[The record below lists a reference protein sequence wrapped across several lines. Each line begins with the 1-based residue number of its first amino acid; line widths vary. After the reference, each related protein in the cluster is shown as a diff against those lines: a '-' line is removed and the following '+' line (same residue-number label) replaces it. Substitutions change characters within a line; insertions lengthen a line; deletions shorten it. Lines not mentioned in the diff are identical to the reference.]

1 MFGEN
6 RGRSGHLPRTGSHQ
20 VEVNQMNL
28 LRSENLDQENSWWI
42 ALITQ
47 GRCTQVAFEPLVPHV
62 TWSSELSQ
70 VEVPKCFSIV
80 ALRIMFAL
88 PKVMRTMRIITL
100 PLTRPKI
107 PPDQGL
113 KPHAVFN
120 PNRMLIFY
128 HFDLSQGNSVNSQDQ
143 SAIKR
148 AVKWVSTKAA
158 DLWAGFGKAP
168 EGSWKLRTY
177 ELGERIVDRIDFE
190 ELALKGVDPSLGPSV
205 THADITGQE
214 VNKVNFSEKQS
225 PRDVLRIPLIYPPS
239 IYASL
244 PSTGVNE
251 VPHPSIIHLRTLLTS
266 REPRHRRGFWMW
278 MAIAPLTAPFIL
290 VPVIPNL
297 PFFFCAWRSWSHYRA
312 YRSSQYLSSLL
323 DHGLIVPEPSSAL
336 DQLYASYVPSLSN
349 IESLRSP
356 TAPPPRSAA
365 SLPVNASNTS
375 NGRPPNDVTHSSS
388 QPGASNVPRASQ
400 RLLLTRNAIPHI
412 LQLFGLPQSSAA
424 DMYRA
429 VEQVRGRLGGTS
441 GRG

>member
-1 MFGEN
+1 M
-6 RGRSGHLPRTGSHQ
+6 S
-20 VEVNQMNL
+20 
-28 LRSENLDQENSWWI
+28 
-42 ALITQ
+42 
-47 GRCTQVAFEPLVPHV
+47 
-62 TWSSELSQ
+62 
-70 VEVPKCFSIV
+70 
-80 ALRIMFAL
+80 AL
-88 PKVMRTMRIITL
+88 PKAMRTMRIIAL
-100 PLTRPKI
+100 PLARPKI

-128 HFDLSQGNSVNSQDQ
+128 HFDLSQGNSVKSQDQ

-148 AVKWVSTKAA
+148 AMKWASTKAA

-168 EGSWKLRTY
+168 EGSWKLQTY

-190 ELALKGVDPSLGPSV
+190 ELVLKGVDPSLGPSI
-205 THADITGQE
+205 THADSDITGQE
-214 VNKVNFSEKQS
+214 ADEVNFSEQQS
-225 PRDVLRIPLIYPPS
+225 PREALRIPLIYPPS

-244 PSTGVNE
+244 PSTGMDE
-251 VPHPSIIHLRTLLTS
+251 ILHPSIVHLRTLLTS

-312 YRSSQYLSSLL
+312 YRTSQYLSSLL
-323 DHGLIVPEPSSAL
+323 DHGLIAPEPSPAL
-336 DQLYASYVPSLSN
+336 DQLYASHVPSLPN

-356 TAPPPRSAA
+356 TAPPPESVT
-365 SLPVNASNTS
+365 SLPVNASSTNS
-375 NGRPPNDVTHSSS
+375 GCPPSDVSASPS
-388 QPGASNVPRASQ
+388 QPGAFNVRKTSQ
-400 RLLLTRNAIPHI
+400 RLLLTRKAIPHI

-429 VEQVRGRLGGTS
+429 VEQVRGRLGGTP
-441 GRG
+441 GR

>member
-1 MFGEN
+1 MYEN
-6 RGRSGHLPRTGSHQ
+6 RGRSGHLQRTGNHQ
-20 VEVNQMNL
+20 VEVNQMNQ

-42 ALITQ
+42 ALITL
-47 GRCTQVAFEPLVPHV
+47 GTDV
-62 TWSSELSQ
+62 
-70 VEVPKCFSIV
+70 
-80 ALRIMFAL
+80 IMSAL
-88 PKVMRTMRIITL
+88 PKAMRTMRIIAL
-100 PLTRPKI
+100 PLARPKI

-128 HFDLSQGNSVNSQDQ
+128 HFDLSQSNSVKSQEQ

-190 ELALKGVDPSLGPSV
+190 ELALKGVDPSLGPSI

-214 VNKVNFSEKQS
+214 GNGVFFSQKQS
-225 PRDVLRIPLIYPPS
+225 PREASRIPLIYPPS

-244 PSTGVNE
+244 SLTGVNE
-251 VPHPSIIHLRTLLTS
+251 MSHPSIVHLRTLLTS

-278 MAIAPLTAPFIL
+278 MAIAPLTAPFLL

-312 YRSSQYLSSLL
+312 YRTSQYLSSLL
-323 DHGLIVPEPSSAL
+323 DHGLIAPEPSRAL
-336 DQLYASYVPSLSN
+336 DQLYASHVPSLSN

-356 TAPPPRSAA
+356 MAPPRSAA
-365 SLPVNASNTS
+365 SLLVNASNTN
-375 NGRPPNDVTHSSS
+375 NGRPPNDVTASSS
-388 QPGASNVPRASQ
+388 QPSVSNVHKTSQ
-400 RLLLTRNAIPHI
+400 RLLLTRKAIPHI

-429 VEQVRGRLGGTS
+429 VEQVRGRLGGKS
-441 GRG
+441 GR

>member
-1 MFGEN
+1 MYDEN
-6 RGRSGHLPRTGSHQ
+6 RGRSGHLARTGSHQ

-47 GRCTQVAFEPLVPHV
+47 GRCAQVAFEPLVPHV
-62 TWSSELSQ
+62 TWSTGCNVVSLSAFLFL
-70 VEVPKCFSIV
+70 PRTMST
-80 ALRIMFAL
+80 L
-88 PKVMRTMRIITL
+88 PKAMRTMRIITL
-100 PLTRPKI
+100 PLARPKI
-107 PPDQGL
+107 PPDHGL

-120 PNRMLIFY
+120 PNRLLIFY

-143 SAIKR
+143 SAIKG
-148 AVKWVSTKAA
+148 AVKWLSTKAA

-214 VNKVNFSEKQS
+214 VNEVTFPEKQS
-225 PRDVLRIPLIYPPS
+225 PKEALRIPLIYPPS

-244 PSTGVNE
+244 PPTGVNE
-251 VPHPSIIHLRTLLTS
+251 APHPSIVHLRTLLTS
-266 REPRHRRGFWMW
+266 REPRHRRGFWIW

-312 YRSSQYLSSLL
+312 YRTSQYLSSLL

-336 DQLYASYVPSLSN
+336 DQLYASYAPSLSN

-356 TAPPPRSAA
+356 MTSPPRSAA
-365 SLPVNASNTS
+365 SLPNTS
-375 NGRPPNDVTHSSS
+375 NTTTGRPPNGVTAPSS
-388 QPGASNVPRASQ
+388 QPGASNVYKTSQ
-400 RLLLTRNAIPHI
+400 RLLLTRKAIPHI